1 MVCDVSCLADYSCD
15 QDPIAPENGAI
26 FSPYA
31 VLHFGEDE
39 ISVGNQSSENFSNH
53 AAITS
58 FQISATPGDGGCQAV
73 FEIVDQGGV
82 AYRQIIRGLNKTA
95 ANTQVEM
102 NQIYVDFGW
111 TIKNCD
117 GNIRKITVE
126 SLTGKVIKLIL
137 TEVEQ
142 TFENG
147 LVKLK
152 VTLANP
158 LIHTVPDTRHNDAI
172 GGEGPNEGVTLK
184 KAIKILF
191 TERHP
196 KFSDV
201 KFLASNG
208 SELQFTG
215 GPANASGDGPL
226 KRWPCNQMNSLSI
239 CRNWLNEVRSKDGHG
254 LIITYSSCTG
264 SGEPADYIVIMEDP
278 ITSGCC
284 PTPRHLG
291 TYIVNGGNCS
301 PVIEFMP
308 AIKWPLGMMPGG
320 GKVAGGAVSGKSDT
334 NEQAPS
340 DVQNVGAAVC
350 ISTSEDMLKAIP
362 PSEQA
367 QELGKNHAAHAIANA
382 PFALN
387 YPVGLQADL
396 KIMGDPRYGDFLSL
410 IGGYVS
416 IIVINPF
423 RIDENCRWG
432 VALSESNCN
441 SILSNKNWFV
451 LGVDHQIQGGSF
463 ITTLRVSLIEP
474 NRQEG
479 AQEPLGGCGT
489 EIFTQS
495 PGASEAKNADGN
507 K

>member
-1 MVCDVSCLADYSCD
+1 MVCDLDCLADYSCD
-15 QDPIAPENGAI
+15 QNPIAPENGAV
-26 FSPYA
+26 FSPY
-31 VLHFGEDE
+31 VLLHFGEDE

-58 FQISATPGDGGCQAV
+58 FQISGTPGDGGCKAV

-95 ANTQVEM
+95 GNKVVELS
-102 NQIYVDFGW
+102 QIYVDFGW

-117 GNIRKITVE
+117 GNIRKLTLQ
-126 SLTGKVIKLIL
+126 SLTGRVIRLL
-137 TEVEQ
+137 LVEVEQ
-142 TFENG
+142 TFESG

-152 VTLANP
+152 VTLDNP
-158 LIHTVPDTRHNDAI
+158 LIHIIPDTRHNDAI

-201 KFLASNG
+201 KFLARDG

-254 LIITYSSCTG
+254 LIITYNSCTED
-264 SGEPADYIVIMEDP
+264 GEPADYIVIMEDP
-278 ITSGCC
+278 MIAGCC
-284 PTPRHLG
+284 PTPRNLG

-334 NEQAPS
+334 NEDTDKNRQHAGPQA
-340 DVQNVGAAVC
+340 A
-350 ISTSEDMLKAIP
+350 ISVPESAMRSTP
-362 PSEQA
+362 PSNQA
-367 QELGKNHAAHAIANA
+367 EEAAKNNAAHVIANA

-396 KIMGDPRYGDFLSL
+396 KIMGDPRYGNFLSL
-410 IGGYVS
+410 IGAFVS
-416 IIVINPF
+416 IVVINPF
-423 RIDENCRWG
+423 RIDDECKWG
-432 VALSESNCN
+432 IALSESNCN

-451 LGVDHQIQGGSF
+451 IGADHQIQGGSF
-463 ITTLRVSLIEP
+463 TTTLRVSLIEP
-474 NRQEG
+474 NRQ
-479 AQEPLGGCGT
+479 ADANQPLGGCGP
-489 EIFTQS
+489 EVFTDVL
-495 PGASEAKNADGN
+495 GATRAINAN
-507 K
+507 SNE